1 MNLNSDSRD
10 RKNSFRNI
18 SSMRRLSNRKSFRSF
33 LGYSVKPTKNVSK
46 FYSTS
51 LSKSKDI
58 NKNPRINIIINNNN
72 PINYTGSLSSMYI
85 NSFSAEKNLKKIKNQ
100 EENST
105 FIFTGDNQSYVDN
118 GQIIENYLKTPLDNP
133 IFECK
138 SLSSISNKD
147 QNELIPSQEKSFIL
161 SSSLSSNTP
170 NTSCSVPKKKN
181 NNNLIKM
188 LKMLNSGS
196 GDKNYE
202 GNNKYKTNTRKN
214 SKFKITIIDNE
225 RKINKNSNKLK
236 KKIWLCILL
245 IINMVFYFHIM
256 IVMFQPSVHKLF
268 YDNDHADYKYTISS
282 LSKEKSIVINEG
294 KYMK

>member
-1 MNLNSDSRD
+1 MQLNSDSA
-10 RKNSFRNI
+10 KNQNSFKNNPSI
-18 SSMRRLSNRKSFRSF
+18 RRFSNRKSFRSF
-33 LGYSVKPTKNVSK
+33 LGYSVNPTKNVSK

-85 NSFSAEKNLKKIKNQ
+85 NSFSAEKNLKKNKNH

-196 GDKNYE
+196 GNKNYE
-202 GNNKYKTNTRKN
+202 GNNKDKTNSREN
-214 SKFKITIIDNE
+214 SKFQIPIIDKE
-225 RKINKNSNKLK
+225 TKINKNSNKIK
-236 KKIWLCILL
+236 KRIRLCILI
-245 IINMVFYFHIM
+245 IINMLIYFHIM
-256 IVMFQPSVHKLF
+256 ITMFQPSVSKLF

-282 LSKEKSIVINEG
+282 LSQEKSIVINEG
-294 KYMK
+294 K

>member
-33 LGYSVKPTKNVSK
+33 LGCSVKQTKIVSN
-46 FYSTS
+46 FYSSS

-72 PINYTGSLSSMYI
+72 PINYTGSLSSMNI
-85 NSFSAEKNLKKIKNQ
+85 NSFSAEKSLKKNKNH

-105 FIFTGDNQSYVDN
+105 FVFTGDNQSCVDN
-118 GQIIENYLKTPLDNP
+118 GQIIENYLKTPLNNP

-138 SLSSISNKD
+138 SLSSISNKE
-147 QNELIPSQEKSFIL
+147 QSEIIPSQEKSFVL

-170 NTSCSVPKKKN
+170 NTSCSNPKKKN
-181 NNNLIKM
+181 NNNLMKM

-196 GDKNYE
+196 GNKNNE
-202 GNNKYKTNTRKN
+202 ENNKVKMNSQKN
-214 SKFKITIIDNE
+214 SKFQIPIIDNQE
-225 RKINKNSNKLK
+225 TKVGKKNNKLK
-236 KKIWLCILL
+236 KSIWLACIF
-245 IINMVFYFHIM
+245 IINMVIFFHIM
-256 IVMFQPSVHKLF
+256 IEMFQPSAHKLF

-282 LSKEKSIVINEG
+282 LSQEKAIIINEG
-294 KYMK
+294 K